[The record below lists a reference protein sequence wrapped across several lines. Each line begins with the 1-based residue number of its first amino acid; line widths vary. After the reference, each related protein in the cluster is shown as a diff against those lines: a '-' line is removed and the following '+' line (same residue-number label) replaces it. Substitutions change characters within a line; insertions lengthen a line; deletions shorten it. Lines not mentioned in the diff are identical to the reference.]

1 MKQDVV
7 ILAVRFGDDGDSVLL
22 PRVLLQNMSA
32 PIFGALKL
40 NQLNC
45 FARKKSRGGMIV
57 I

>member
-22 PRVLLQNMSA
+22 PRVLLQNKSA

-45 FARKKSRGGMIV
+45 FARKKAEVG
-57 I
+57 